1 MKKKDKTIS
10 IVFFFHFL
18 AIFLLYILG
27 NKSSERILKKKIS
40 ETIYVLEQPIQIKKE
55 PQKNI
60 FLKKTKE
67 SPVISKKEISK
78 KPIKEEKKKPVLKKK
93 ENICNK
99 DKKGEKL
106 SKDLF
111 DRLTKDLSSFYES
124 KEDNEIKKS
133 ENLKLPILSSI
144 ESVQIKD
151 EKRVYGDF
159 RQKLS
164 DFFKSR
170 LNLPEYGEV
179 KIKLFVTE
187 EGKKSKY
194 AISYG
199 VFLGYNFGILPSG
212 RSDDELLE
220 IVQAKLEQDAKEHAE
235 YIAQKIKDCGL
246 ENHAFYLY
254 LLPLNDAESEKK
266 TIMKHVLDGDVD
278 L

>member
-1 MKKKDKTIS
+1 MRGIDTAALLAEVRGEKKEKD
-10 IVFFFHFL
+10 V
-18 AIFLLYILG
+18 
-27 NKSSERILKKKIS
+27 E
-40 ETIYVLEQPIQIKKE
+40 KKE
-55 PQKNI
+55 PK
-60 FLKKTKE
+60 LE
-67 SPVISKKEISK
+67 GPVNA
-78 KPIKEEKKKPVLKKK
+78 EEKKKPVLKKK

-170 LNLPEYGEV
+170 LNLPEYGELH
-179 KIKLFVTE
+179 LFYFE
-187 EGKKSKY
+187 
-194 AISYG
+194 A
-199 VFLGYNFGILPSG
+199 
-212 RSDDELLE
+212 
-220 IVQAKLEQDAKEHAE
+220 
-235 YIAQKIKDCGL
+235 
-246 ENHAFYLY
+246 
-254 LLPLNDAESEKK
+254 
-266 TIMKHVLDGDVD
+266 
-278 L
+278 